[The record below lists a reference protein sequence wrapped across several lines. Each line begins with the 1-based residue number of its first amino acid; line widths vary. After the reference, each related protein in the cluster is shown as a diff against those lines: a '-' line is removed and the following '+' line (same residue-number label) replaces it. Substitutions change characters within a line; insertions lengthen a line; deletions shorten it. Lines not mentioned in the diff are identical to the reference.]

1 MSCGGLVCNSQTY
14 TFPSLLPAM
23 YILHSLKI
31 PENSFKC
38 TNLETKKKN
47 KTNFGENKP
56 IARELKLKS
65 HENLMNHMSQSGTG
79 YFCRT
84 STVPYIKEAHEYN
97 SKPTYDK

>member
-1 MSCGGLVCNSQTY
+1 
-14 TFPSLLPAM
+14 M
-23 YILHSLKI
+23 YKILKQ
-31 PENSFKC
+31 
-38 TNLETKKKN
+38 KKSR
-47 KTNFGENKP
+47 TNFGENKP

-97 SKPTYDK
+97 SKPTYDNNPHKTILYIIDYQQTKNFTYVIVPAVIFY